1 MGKERSY
8 VTDNAFEKNEGKC
21 HHYSRD
27 FSREQCAPF
36 CAGGTLTAKSSSKK
50 RELYFYI
57 VQSENSIYYENYS
70 WNSLRL
76 VQNKH
81 ITAISNRGGEDS
93 FKHFSNL

>member
-1 MGKERSY
+1 MRSKRTKE
-8 VTDNAFEKNEGKC
+8 NATIIRAISQGNNARHFARAALSPPKV
-21 HHYSRD
+21 R
-27 FSREQCAPF
+27 Q
-36 CAGGTLTAKSSSKK
+36 KK
-50 RELYFYI
+50 RELYLYI